1 MNHQQENNW
10 QRDFLIIAGGQT
22 VSLIG
27 SAAVQF
33 SLIWWLASATASP
46 LMCPSRPTYITH
58 CPDASSATMPLLL
71 IAGPIAESRGVP
83 LWFFVTGVV
92 LLLFTLVS
100 ALLVLPGKV
109 DQAG

>member
-46 LMCPSRPTYITH
+46 LMMSIAADLHY
-58 CPDASSATMPLLL
+58 PL
-71 IAGPIAESRGVP
+71 P
-83 LWFFVTGVV
+83 
-92 LLLFTLVS
+92 
-100 ALLVLPGKV
+100 
-109 DQAG
+109 